1 MTTNSMTRT
10 ASDHFVSGSKYKDKG
25 VPLEESGISHIMSE
39 QDIFKNRTSNEDYVQ
54 SLLRKL
60 AGKTIVKNKATNEWV
75 VKSVPGVTPLMSYE
89 GAIEVI
95 TYLSMMLNS
104 SIVLSKIDE
113 ATARIEHDEIME
125 SIDDLFTTNA
135 QHYGLSNTKRYV
147 VASLISTF
155 VWHQLSRAV
164 GGHEAKNLITTI
176 QEQHAEQDIRESS
189 SAPKK
194 SFWSPNGHGWNK

>member
-1 MTTNSMTRT
+1 MTTNSMQKN
-10 ASDHFVSGSKYKDKG
+10 ASNHFVNARKYQEEG

-60 AGKTIVKNKATNEWV
+60 AGKTIVKNKTTNEWV

-89 GAIEVI
+89 GAIEII

-113 ATARIEHDEIME
+113 VTARIEHDEIME

-135 QHYGLSNTKRYV
+135 EHYGLNNTKRYV

-164 GGHEAKNLITTI
+164 GGHEAKNLITTV
-176 QEQHAEQDIRESS
+176 QEQHAEQDIRESTS
-189 SAPKK
+189 TAKK
-194 SFWSPNGHGWNK
+194 SFWTPSNNGWNR